1 MRKWTC
7 QFWQNLFQ
15 WHLHPAWNNSCH
27 TKFMECKKC
36 PWYNERR
43 LMPLMTVLTVCFFSN
58 ATLHDGITLKVIEII
73 EFWKKF
79 LKDSVDAFYDMWLPG
94 FFHKNLVLGTSKE
107 VDVIIS
113 KLFLYK
119 NLSFGLFPF
128 KLLSFL
134 NELSYRYQIGP
145 KWKVFWSSFWDS
157 LSWNA
162 HFLFQIDLWT
172 VNQLLIKI
180 FVKTPIFFM
189 LYVIHYWRKISL
201 FAFLKATSN

>member
-1 MRKWTC
+1 MI
-7 QFWQNLFQ
+7 
-15 WHLHPAWNNSCH
+15 
-27 TKFMECKKC
+27 
-36 PWYNERR
+36 R
-43 LMPLMTVLTVCFFSN
+43 LICRNWISWGLPLLWPFLVFFICTVCFISFG
-58 ATLHDGITLKVIEII
+58 TFDEDVTQKVIEII

-79 LKDSVDAFYDMWLPG
+79 LKDSVNAFYDMWLPG
-94 FFHKNLVLGTSKE
+94 FFHKNLVLGTSTE

-134 NELSYRYQIGP
+134 NELSYRYQIGL

-162 HFLFQIDLWT
+162 HLMFQIDLWT

-180 FVKTPIFFM
+180 FVETPIFFM
-189 LYVIHYWRKISL
+189 PDVIYHWRKISL
-201 FAFLKATSN
+201 FVFLKTIIN